1 MSGME
6 LEREQSFIERSVDNI
21 IRICVHGG
29 IRGWIYFENKIL
41 GSLEESMLKIYQDIV
56 PFLFRVKF
64 SVNDIIVE
72 SRNR

>member
-1 MSGME
+1 ME
-6 LEREQSFIERSVDNI
+6 LEREQSFVERSVDNI
-21 IRICVHGG
+21 IRIYG
-29 IRGWIYFENKIL
+29 IRGGWIYFENKIL
-41 GSLEESMLKIYQDIV
+41 GSLEESMLKIYQDIL

>member
-1 MSGME
+1 M
-6 LEREQSFIERSVDNI
+6 DNI

-56 PFLFRVKF
+56 SFLFRVKF

>member
-1 MSGME
+1 ME
-6 LEREQSFIERSVDNI
+6 LEREQSFVERSVDNI
-21 IRICVHGG
+21 IRICG
-29 IRGWIYFENKIL
+29 IRGGWIYFENKIL

>member
-1 MSGME
+1 ME
-6 LEREQSFIERSVDNI
+6 LEREQSFVERSVDNI

-29 IRGWIYFENKIL
+29 IRGGWIYFENKIL

>member
-1 MSGME
+1 M
-6 LEREQSFIERSVDNI
+6 DNI
-21 IRICVHGG
+21 IRICG
-29 IRGWIYFENKIL
+29 IRGGWIYFENKIL

>member
-1 MSGME
+1 M
-6 LEREQSFIERSVDNI
+6 DNI

-41 GSLEESMLKIYQDIV
+41 GSLEESMLKIYQDII

>member
-1 MSGME
+1 M
-6 LEREQSFIERSVDNI
+6 DNI

>member
-1 MSGME
+1 M
-6 LEREQSFIERSVDNI
+6 DNI

-41 GSLEESMLKIYQDIV
+41 GSLEESMLKIYQDIL